1 MGKGNG
7 ELSNKEGA
15 NKVMNSDSLPYYM
28 TNRKWYKIN
37 YDLNSSRGHLLTE
50 EGKKTPRAVE
60 SYERAYKDG
69 YLLYDGDLDD
79 GDVTKCNN
87 AKGNSVELH
96 GINKPDRA
104 NPDTNPDT
112 NRTLSGHLSDNYSFV
127 LY

>member
-28 TNRKWYKIN
+28 TNKKWYKIN

-50 EGKKTPRAVE
+50 EGKKIPKVVE
-60 SYERAYKDG
+60 SYERAYKDD

-79 GDVTKCNN
+79 DNATKRNN
-87 AKGNSVELH
+87 AKDNSVELH
-96 GINKPDRA
+96 RINKPDGS
-104 NPDTNPDT
+104 NPDT
-112 NRTLSGHLSDNYSFV
+112 NRTLSGQR
-127 LY
+127 